1 RRKFKSYN
9 IDKFTDEIIERAII
23 SVLTNQKSPSLED
36 ALRTILME
44 SLDDDNKFM
53 DKIKSHFSME
63 GFWFHIEKN
72 YGYKQENKSLKKL
85 LIYMMITALSHTIEE
100 EKLNIYKDFI
110 GQSGRG
116 NCLIFLDRWMNHKKD
131 YSHYDDYAREIE
143 KEINFSQ
150 VISGLEIDKIKNSD
164 IFPLIDKAIIL
175 HITNALEQGLQDFE
189 EYAKLIRLRKSK
201 HFYEGFQYIYE
212 ALLNVVRMYE
222 FRKKYALGIPADK
235 AEKMVQAYTEDYYL
249 MDLYYRKFYVAYDAY
264 EPSEILKKLKY
275 MAEGLYT
282 NWYMG
287 ELSTSWTKALMAD
300 NKDEWDITGIRKQR
314 HFYFMHVDDKLKKG
328 EKVYVIIS
336 DALRYDVAAELC
348 DKLDSESLGSA
359 ELRPM
364 VTGLPTN
371 TKFGMARLLPHEK
384 LQLKDNGQIYIEG
397 MSSGTMEGRQGI
409 LSLHEKSSVA
419 IDYKD
424 FMKMGKNELREY
436 CKPKKLIYIYHDSI
450 DALGDK
456 AASEIY
462 AFDGAEKAFDEIFK
476 LIKNIR
482 GNLSGTNI
490 FITADHGFI
499 YQRDELEEVDK
510 IGKEKIDFVE
520 SKRRYVITKENR
532 DIDGLLRY
540 SMKDTLGDDCNLNVY
555 IPKANIRFKTQGAGA
570 NFVHGGASLQ
580 EVVIPLIT
588 YKNRWS
594 GQSDAKSPEK
604 TKIKL
609 TNAIRK
615 ITNSIF
621 TLNFFQT
628 ERVEGKITP
637 CSVRVYMVDEND
649 NLISNEEVL
658 LGDKTSQNPEDRNI
672 SIRFVLKSMDYDK
685 NRNYYLI
692 IKDDDT
698 DVVYD
703 RIPFSISLGITSDF
717 DF

>member
-1 RRKFKSYN
+1 
-9 IDKFTDEIIERAII
+9 
-23 SVLTNQKSPSLED
+23 
-36 ALRTILME
+36 
-44 SLDDDNKFM
+44 
-53 DKIKSHFSME
+53 
-63 GFWFHIEKN
+63 
-72 YGYKQENKSLKKL
+72 
-85 LIYMMITALSHTIEE
+85 
-100 EKLNIYKDFI
+100 
-110 GQSGRG
+110 
-116 NCLIFLDRWMNHKKD
+116 
-131 YSHYDDYAREIE
+131 
-143 KEINFSQ
+143 
-150 VISGLEIDKIKNSD
+150 
-164 IFPLIDKAIIL
+164 
-175 HITNALEQGLQDFE
+175 
-189 EYAKLIRLRKSK
+189 
-201 HFYEGFQYIYE
+201 
-212 ALLNVVRMYE
+212 
-222 FRKKYALGIPADK
+222 
-235 AEKMVQAYTEDYYL
+235 
-249 MDLYYRKFYVAYDAY
+249 
-264 EPSEILKKLKY
+264 
-275 MAEGLYT
+275 
-282 NWYMG
+282 
-287 ELSTSWTKALMAD
+287 
-300 NKDEWDITGIRKQR
+300 
-314 HFYFMHVDDKLKKG
+314 
-328 EKVYVIIS
+328 
-336 DALRYDVAAELC
+336 
-348 DKLDSESLGSA
+348 
-359 ELRPM
+359 
-364 VTGLPTN
+364 
-371 TKFGMARLLPHEK
+371 
-384 LQLKDNGQIYIEG
+384 DNGQIYIEG

-594 GQSDAKSPEK
+594 GQSDAKAPEK

-637 CSVRVYMVDEND
+637 CSVRVYMVDGND

-703 RIPFSISLGITSDF
+703 RIPFSISLGIASDF